1 MSRTLRYHHPELR
14 DRLAAEYVLGT
25 LQGGARARF
34 CSLMRYDP
42 GLRALVAAWEARLS
56 PLAEATPPR
65 EPRPAAW
72 AAIASRLGHDVSLGA
87 SPYASPAPGTRVRRA
102 SSDGR
107 QVSAAGLRTDL
118 AGWWRGL
125 AISAS
130 LSTLVLAT
138 LLAGDVLRP
147 AAPPATTA
155 AIEPARYATA
165 TPVSDGMMAILT
177 DASARPT
184 MLVSWPLQAGSD
196 GMVELRVR
204 IIMDHPTMDPGSAW
218 ELWLLPHGADGAP
231 RSVGLVGI
239 EPEQRLRVDA
249 AMLKALLMAPGM
261 ALSNEPAGGSP
272 TGTPTGPVIFRGP
285 CIRA

>member
-1 MSRTLRYHHPELR
+1 
-14 DRLAAEYVLGT
+14 
-25 LQGGARARF
+25 
-34 CSLMRYDP
+34 
-42 GLRALVAAWEARLS
+42 
-56 PLAEATPPR
+56 
-65 EPRPAAW
+65 
-72 AAIASRLGHDVSLGA
+72 
-87 SPYASPAPGTRVRRA
+87 
-102 SSDGR
+102 
-107 QVSAAGLRTDL
+107 
-118 AGWWRGL
+118 
-125 AISAS
+125 
-130 LSTLVLAT
+130 
-138 LLAGDVLRP
+138 
-147 AAPPATTA
+147 
-155 AIEPARYATA
+155 
-165 TPVSDGMMAILT
+165 MMAILT

-218 ELWLLPHGADGAP
+218 ELWLLPHGTDGAP